1 MGICTIKNE
10 KKTINSS
17 IPPKKKKSK
26 ITFRET
32 SDNLFESTTQSTPN
46 SQEINIQSH
55 NSTPKNKM
63 LVSIDSNILI
73 NHNNRDPNIVY
84 SKEKVLGNG
93 SYGIVYL
100 VKNKQLNK
108 YFAMKTI
115 KKKDKNKKL
124 ENTSLNNEI
133 KILKSLDHPN
143 ILKITDF
150 YETNTEYN
158 IITEFC
164 KEGELYK
171 EIK

>member
-1 MGICTIKNE
+1 
-10 KKTINSS
+10 
-17 IPPKKKKSK
+17 
-26 ITFRET
+26 
-32 SDNLFESTTQSTPN
+32 
-46 SQEINIQSH
+46 
-55 NSTPKNKM
+55 M

-73 NHNNRDPNIVY
+73 NHNNQNPNIVY

-115 KKKDKNKKL
+115 KKKQKNKKI
-124 ENTSLNNEI
+124 ENTLLNNEI

-150 YETNTEYN
+150 FETT
-158 IITEFC
+158 FFRR
-164 KEGELYK
+164 
-171 EIK
+171 IKCILHKRNFKSSLLLSFK